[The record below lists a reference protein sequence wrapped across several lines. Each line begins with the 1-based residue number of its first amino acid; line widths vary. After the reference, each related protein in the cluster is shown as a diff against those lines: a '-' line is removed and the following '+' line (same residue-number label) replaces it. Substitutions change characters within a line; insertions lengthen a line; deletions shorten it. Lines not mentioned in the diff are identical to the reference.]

1 MRPSARL
8 VMLSCLALLT
18 LLGLS
23 PRVQSAQQISLPEI
37 DTSQSPNGIVDIP
50 ANAPAVFHDVFT
62 RYTKLVAPNGKP
74 IHFLAQD
81 GWSDARILKARNVMQ
96 HVLTD
101 VPGSRYGADKSVVAN
116 AMADR
121 RATMV
126 LFNTEPE
133 LREAFENTDLR
144 RADLSMQDLRANESP
159 VEGHEDY
166 LAHRTRDAS
175 FEEIIHLVHD
185 YGIKPALPE
194 MQEALRAIDADAT
207 ARGIW
212 RGWPDD
218 EVENHPNEYLGV
230 IYDNYLDLWTVMP
243 TLYEGRPIEAGD
255 VPDGHTHFGAY
266 GARGRAGMRDT
277 DPRGLAIVQEFF
289 PPFLTYNPELPAD
302 FTGTF
307 SLTLDE
313 SARYTAKSQHL
324 KDVTLTGGADS
335 GLVGN
340 GWDNSL
346 TGNNGDNSLAGNG
359 GNDLLDGGEGTDTA
373 VYRGTSEEY
382 EVVSSDG
389 PVRVV
394 DKRVDRDGVD
404 VLISVER
411 LQFADRTIEL
421 E

>member
-1 MRPSARL
+1 MRPFARL
-8 VMLSCLALLT
+8 AMMSCLALLT
-18 LLGLS
+18 LLSLS
-23 PRVQSAQQISLPEI
+23 PRVQSAQKIALPEI
-37 DTSQSPNGIVDIP
+37 DISESPNGIVAIP
-50 ANAPAVFHDVFT
+50 ADAPAVFREVFAK
-62 RYTKLVAPNGKP
+62 YTKLIAPNGKP

-121 RATMV
+121 KATMV

-133 LREAFENTDLR
+133 LREAFANTDLR
-144 RADLSMQDLRANESP
+144 QADLSMQDLRANECP

-166 LAHRTRDAS
+166 MAHRTRDAS

-194 MQEALRAIDADAT
+194 MQDALRAIDADAT

-212 RGWPDD
+212 RGWPAD
-218 EVENHPNEYLGV
+218 EVENHPNEYIGV
-230 IYDNYLDLWTVMP
+230 LYDNYLDLWTVLP
-243 TLYEGRPIEAGD
+243 TLYEGRPIEDGD

-266 GARGRAGMRDT
+266 GARGREAMRDT

-289 PPFLTYNPELPAD
+289 PPFLTYTPQLPPEFA
-302 FTGTF
+302 GTF
-307 SLTLDE
+307 SLTRDE
-313 SARYTAKSQHL
+313 SKRYTAKSQHL
-324 KDVTLTGGADS
+324 KDVTLTGSADS
-335 GLVGN
+335 SLTGN
-340 GWDNSL
+340 GWDNTL
-346 TGNNGDNSLAGNG
+346 TGNRGDNALQGNG

-373 VYRGTSEEY
+373 VFRGNADDY
-382 EVVSSDG
+382 EVMRGDG

-404 VLISVER
+404 VLISIER
-411 LQFADRTIEL
+411 LQFADRVVDL
-421 E
+421 D